1 MEDTV
6 HQLELETEVQIN
18 IHSSCHMDTVLS
30 RLEEQRKKN
39 FLCDITLVVETV
51 QFRAHKALLAAN
63 SEYFSMMFA
72 DEGNIGQSIYVI
84 EGVVSEVFETL
95 LQFIYT
101 GNVHVSEKCL
111 KQIVG
116 TAQVLKVDNLVKAYA
131 EYQQNLLKH
140 DAETSDD
147 KSLEEADDPGSKRKR
162 GRPKKQCDQNNTQED
177 PKSETQTEKDIDN
190 AAVPGSME
198 DTCYTNGNI
207 LHEHEVADFAA
218 EVTCDLNPKPPEEP
232 LILKRHSKRRSQRSV
247 KLQDYR
253 LGEDGEDSVPTKHS
267 AGKKKQPMPEL
278 SCKDCGKVFKY
289 KHFFAIHRR
298 THTGECPFKCSQC
311 GQGFSQK
318 HSLRV
323 HERIHTGERPY
334 SCTVCSKSLA
344 TKNSLME
351 HMRIHAEK
359 KAFTC
364 DKCGKFYSQKRQLKS
379 HYRVHIGEKPYTCEV
394 CGKSFTAKS
403 SLLTHMRIHRGE
415 KPYSCNICGKSF
427 GDSSAKRRH
436 ITLHAGK
443 KPFSCSKCNV
453 QFTRMDNLKAH
464 IKSHSKE
471 KKPKPP
477 ATTTSTKVNEGS
489 GSVMQMQQYQL
500 ATPNQQ
506 EIQVLVSDNVN
517 NLNFMSGQGQGIS
530 IVTTEASPSIADH
543 AANLALIA
551 HQPPALRGLPVA
563 SHQHQVQ
570 QIHNIDMESRVQTVL
585 PEQMHVVTLSK
596 EAFDQLQGRTH
607 EIHLTQTNRPAP
619 PTLVQ
624 APSAPSISNQ
634 SVRAPEQAQQTL
646 PTGPVTQ
653 SAPIVTLS
661 KEAFDQL
668 QGRTHE
674 IHLTQTDRSTP
685 LTRVQAS
692 PAPAI
697 RNQSVRAP
705 EQAQQTLPVGPVT
718 QSAHVVTL
726 SKEAFDQLQGRTHEI
741 HLTQTDRP
749 TSQTR
754 VQAPSAPSI
763 LNQSARAPEQAQQ
776 SLPVGSVT
784 QPAHVVTL
792 SKEAFDQLQGR
803 THEIHLTQTDR
814 PTSQT
819 RVQAPSAPSILNQSA
834 RAPEQAQQTLPVGSV
849 PQPAHVV
856 TLSKEAFDQLQG
868 WTHEIHLT
876 QTDRPTSQTR
886 GKAPTAPSNLNQSVR
901 TPEQAQQTLPV
912 GSVTQHVPI
921 VTLSKEAFEQLQG
934 RTHEI
939 HFTQRDRSAP
949 LTRVQ
954 APPASPILNQSVR
967 ASVQA
972 QQNLPVGRVPQ
983 STPIVTLSKEAFDQL
998 QGRTHEIY
1006 LTQTDRPAP
1015 ITRVQASPAPSTLNQ
1030 SVRATVQAQHT
1041 FPMGSVTQPASIVT
1055 LSKEAFDQ
1063 LQGRTHEIH
1072 FTQTDRPAPLT
1083 RVQAPP
1089 TPSNRTQSAR
1099 ASVQAQQTLPVVPV
1113 TQPAHVVTLSKEAFE
1128 QLQGRTHEIYLTQT
1142 DRPASL
1148 TRVQAP
1154 PTPSSLNQSGRASVQ
1169 AQQTLPGGP
1178 VTQPVPIV
1186 TLSKEAFEQL
1196 QGRTHEIH
1204 LTQTDHAKPQTRVHA
1219 PAASS
1224 TLNQSVRASVQ
1235 APQTL
1240 PVGSVPQPA
1249 PGQLVQAQTF
1259 QRPAS
1264 AVPFASTTMDTPNS
1278 SSI

>member
-298 THTGECPFKCSQC
+298 THT
-311 GQGFSQK
+311 
-318 HSLRV
+318 
-323 HERIHTGERPY
+323 
-334 SCTVCSKSLA
+334 
-344 TKNSLME
+344 
-351 HMRIHAEK
+351 EK